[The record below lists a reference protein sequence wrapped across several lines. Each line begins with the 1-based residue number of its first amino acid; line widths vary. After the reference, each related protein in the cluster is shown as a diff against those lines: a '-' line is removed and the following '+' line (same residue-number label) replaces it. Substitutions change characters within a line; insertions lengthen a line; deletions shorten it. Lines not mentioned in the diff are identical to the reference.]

1 MYNNPIM
8 NAMNKE
14 NEEISA
20 QQQIFRD
27 QAEPAEDPSA
37 GKDDDQSNKYKITSN
52 FKMGSIDRLNTQL
65 KHSRDD
71 YGERQFMHKNN
82 DNPKT
87 QEQLD
92 REKKRQK
99 FMDEVKMIESLTKAD
114 LMKRLEAERA
124 KLEPKALHIK
134 QSRREVVQL
143 FKNLYVFY
151 DKKLENT
158 FGLNEDIR

>member
-1 MYNNPIM
+1 
-8 NAMNKE
+8 
-14 NEEISA
+14 
-20 QQQIFRD
+20 
-27 QAEPAEDPSA
+27 
-37 GKDDDQSNKYKITSN
+37 
-52 FKMGSIDRLNTQL
+52 
-65 KHSRDD
+65 
-71 YGERQFMHKNN
+71 
-82 DNPKT
+82 
-87 QEQLD
+87 
-92 REKKRQK
+92 
-99 FMDEVKMIESLTKAD
+99 MDEVKMIESLTKAD